1 MAAIPGGF
9 DANTVAPSAPIEVLP
24 PGDYTVQ
31 IVRSDMKS
39 TKDGSGQLLELELDV
54 MDGQFLGRKLWD
66 RLNLVNANA
75 QAAEIAARTLSA
87 ICHATGQMAVSDS
100 EQLHFKPLIATVK
113 VRPAGPDKT
122 GVHREAQNNVAGY
135 KAAGGTAPPRTHTAA
150 PAAVKPAVAAGA
162 VPPWRKAATAA

>member
-1 MAAIPGGF
+1 MVSLGQVF
-9 DANTVAPSAPIEVLP
+9 DANTVAPAAPIEVLP

-31 IVRSDMKS
+31 IVRSEMKL
-39 TKDGSGQLLELELDV
+39 TADKMGKFLELEMDV
-54 MDGQFLGRKLWD
+54 IDGSFVGRKMWD

-135 KAAGGTAPPRTHTAA
+135 KAAGSAPARTHTTA
-150 PAAVKPAVAAGA
+150 PAAVKPAAAAGA